1 MSRPSSPPLA
11 DTESNAVSQGIRVL
25 AESFRRAVRPGG
37 HAAWEAERPSLA
49 AGLAR
54 EAILK
59 RCGTLDDA
67 PTR

>member
-1 MSRPSSPPLA
+1 VTLEVTLQP
-11 DTESNAVSQGIRVL
+11 
-25 AESFRRAVRPGG
+25 
-37 HAAWEAERPSLA
+37 
-49 AGLAR
+49 R

>member
-1 MSRPSSPPLA
+1 
-11 DTESNAVSQGIRVL
+11 VL